1 MAFTIFYPFVP
12 FVYLRLNW
20 AVMQKQRTVY
30 ITRKVH
36 FNAAHKL
43 YNPNWTEAENEAF
56 FGKCANKYYH
66 GHNFDLY
73 VTIKG
78 SASEDTGM
86 VMDLKKLK
94 KIINTYVV
102 DKLDHKNINH
112 DVDFMEGKMASIEN
126 MVVAIWEQLEP
137 HITEGKLHCIKLYE
151 TERQFV
157 EYYGE

>member
-1 MAFTIFYPFVP
+1 
-12 FVYLRLNW
+12 
-20 AVMQKQRTVY
+20 MQKSKTVY

-43 YNPNWTEAENEAF
+43 YNPNWSEAENEAF

-66 GHNFDLY
+66 GHNFDMY

-78 SASEDTGM
+78 VANPETGM
-86 VMDLKKLK
+86 VMDLKKLRDV
-94 KIINTYVV
+94 INTYVV
-102 DKLDHKNINH
+102 DKLDHRNINH
-112 DVDFMEGKMASIEN
+112 DVDFMEGQMASIEN

-137 HITEGKLHCIKLYE
+137 HITDGKLHCIKLYE

-157 EYYGE
+157 EYFGE